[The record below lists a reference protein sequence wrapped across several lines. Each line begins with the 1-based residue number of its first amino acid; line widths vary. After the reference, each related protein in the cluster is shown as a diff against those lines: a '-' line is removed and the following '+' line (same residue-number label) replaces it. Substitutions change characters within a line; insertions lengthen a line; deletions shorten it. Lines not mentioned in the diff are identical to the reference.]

1 LRRIALR
8 LSEVEEETDINGPT
22 PELVRESLA
31 LKKELVKIGREI
43 RREESQDAMT
53 SSCEQQI

>member
-1 LRRIALR
+1 MRRIAAR
-8 LSEVEEETDINGPT
+8 LAEVEEATDINGPT
-22 PELVRESLA
+22 PELVRESFA

-43 RREESQDAMT
+43 KREESQDAMT